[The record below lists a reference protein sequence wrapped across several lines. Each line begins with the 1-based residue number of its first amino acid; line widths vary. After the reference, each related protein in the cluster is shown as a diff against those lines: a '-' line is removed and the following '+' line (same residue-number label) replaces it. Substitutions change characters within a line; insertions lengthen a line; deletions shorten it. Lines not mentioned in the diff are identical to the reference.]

1 MDTLTNIIVSLPDT
15 IAITTTSKE
24 VIFHSCPDAM
34 PLGNVIAICITIAA
48 CLLIIA
54 VTVGLCFRKMQKVK
68 ENEFNRKINAETGKR
83 ESEQNYKRYK
93 DQYDSAWRT
102 FEYKLKLKPEEKV
115 PEGMKASIEEAEGY
129 LRSLWRQ
136 ETSDNTRNSQ
146 S

>member
-1 MDTLTNIIVSLPDT
+1 MDTLANIVVSHPDT
-15 IAITTTSKE
+15 ISIVTTPKE
-24 VIFHSCPDAM
+24 VIFHSCHDAM
-34 PLGNVIAICITIAA
+34 PLGNVITICVTVAI

-54 VTVGLCFRKMQKVK
+54 VAVGLCFRKMQKVK
-68 ENEFNRKINAETGKR
+68 ENEFNKKINAEKEKR

-115 PEGMKASIEEAEGY
+115 PEGMKIAIEEAEGY
-129 LRSLWRQ
+129 LKSLWRQ